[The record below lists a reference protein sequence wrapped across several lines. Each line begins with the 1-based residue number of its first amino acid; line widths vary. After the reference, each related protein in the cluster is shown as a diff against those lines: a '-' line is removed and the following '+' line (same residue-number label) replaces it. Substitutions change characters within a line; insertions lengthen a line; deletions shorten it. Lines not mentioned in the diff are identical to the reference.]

1 MPISEGNAMT
11 PQDNAYFP
19 TFSQF
24 IESINSAQYAEYSR
38 RPAAKVADDSQF
50 TAMRQYI
57 SDLYEGVEVTHSF
70 VDENGQVFDCIPV
83 EQQPSLKGT
92 SAGPA
97 DPPDAPASPP
107 ALESPSQGLRI
118 QPQLR
123 SDRMDKFGH
132 AMSCP
137 PGTIAMRRVTL
148 DELSTKEN
156 LQDFFRKVPVG
167 EGRHPRLSPSPE
179 ITAGIHKYAHA
190 YQGVNSLGGHD
201 FLNVW
206 DPGVGSQIF
215 SLSQHW
221 YAGGSPVQTAECGWQ
236 VYPGKY
242 GTTQPV
248 LFIYWTADGYQ
259 STGCYNLECGAFVQ
273 TNPSWVFGG
282 TLAPVSVFGGAQY
295 ELEMTYYLSGGR
307 WWLYLGG
314 TSASNAVGYYPASQY
329 RGGQLASSATDID
342 YGGEVVDITAWPPM
356 GSGNFANAWWQFA
369 AYQRD
374 IYYFPPAGGA
384 QNASL
389 TGVQTSANCFTII
402 VGSAAAPWNEYF
414 FFGGPGGTACT

>member
-1 MPISEGNAMT
+1 MT
-11 PQDNAYFP
+11 PQDNTYFP

-38 RPAAKVADDSQF
+38 RPEAKVADDSQF

-57 SDLYEGVEVTHSF
+57 SDRYEGVEVTHSF

-92 SAGPA
+92 SARPA

-107 ALESPSQGLRI
+107 ALGSPSQGLRI
-118 QPQLR
+118 EPQLR

-137 PGTIAMRRVTL
+137 PGTIAIRRITL
-148 DELSTKEN
+148 DELTKKEN
-156 LQDFFRKVPVG
+156 FQDFFRKVPVG
-167 EGRHPRLSPSPE
+167 EGRHPRLSPADVTP
-179 ITAGIHKYAHA
+179 GIHKYAHA
-190 YQGVNSLGGHD
+190 YQVVDNLGGHS

-206 DPGVGSQIF
+206 DPAVGSQVF
-215 SLSQHW
+215 SLCQHW

-236 VYPGKY
+236 VFPGKY
-242 GTTQPV
+242 GTTQPC

-259 STGCYNLECGAFVQ
+259 NTGCYNLDCAAFVQ
-273 TNPSWVFGG
+273 TNPVWIFGG
-282 TLAPVSVFGGAQY
+282 TLSPVSSYGGVQY
-295 ELEMTYYLSGGR
+295 QLEMAYYLYEGN
-307 WWLYLGG
+307 WWLYLQG
-314 TSASNAVGYYPASQY
+314 TDASHAVGYYPASQY
-329 RGGQLASSATDID
+329 NGGQLASNATDID

-356 GSGNFANAWWQFA
+356 GSGNFADTGWQFA
-369 AYQRD
+369 AYQSD

-384 QNASL
+384 QSAAL
-389 TGVQTSANCFTII
+389 TGSQTSANCFTIS
-402 VGSAAAPWNEYF
+402 VGSASDPWNEYF